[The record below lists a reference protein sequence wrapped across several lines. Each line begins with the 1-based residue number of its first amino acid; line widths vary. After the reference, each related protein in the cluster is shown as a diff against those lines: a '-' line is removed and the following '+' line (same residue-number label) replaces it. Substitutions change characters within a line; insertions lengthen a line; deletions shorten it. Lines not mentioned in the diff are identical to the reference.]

1 MTNPKRALLLGFAT
15 LVVAGCQTI
24 REELPT
30 SATPNN
36 GGRQQQPARDPGRG
50 GPGARAGSDDGSS
63 IGSDQP
69 DADDAQIPVP
79 TPRPNP
85 GGPVNPG
92 NTSGTV
98 KIGAKVYFIERNG
111 QTLPEGSDVQVGD
124 RIHFDA
130 TAKDAQN
137 LPTTTQGAPHWT
149 FTNQGIITV
158 TSSPNDWT
166 PVAIAKHGRKL
177 PGLGG
182 SRRRALEHGQRHD
195 PLTRKGRRPRAD
207 AALRAFGG

>member
-36 GGRQQQPARDPGRG
+36 GG
-50 GPGARAGSDDGSS
+50 GSS
-63 IGSDQP
+63 NLP
-69 DADDAQIPVP
+69 AIPVVVVPVPVPVPTTGPPSVPTNPAPTTPNPGP

-92 NTSGTV
+92 NNSSTV
-98 KIGAKVYFIERNG
+98 KIGAKVYFVERNG
-111 QTLPEGSDVQVGD
+111 QILPEGSQPQVND

-137 LPTTTQGAPHWT
+137 IPTTTQGAPHWT
-149 FTNQGIITV
+149 FTNQGIINV

-166 PVAIAKHGRKL
+166 PVVIAKS
-177 PGLGG
+177 GG
-182 SRRRALEHGQRHD
+182 SFQAWVE
-195 PLTRKGRRPRAD
+195 AD
-207 AALRAFGG
+207 GVRSNTVNVTIH